1 MGFIVTIVRN
11 CFEKK
16 DAAGRQNRFFRSAV
30 YSRNQYTD
38 KHFVKWGQMS
48 GIIALLIGFPCFSS
62 IIQSEGAQT
71 LVYSTQTAF
80 GYSLVGSLSSGWGGV
95 PETVVYTTDQYGTVV
110 SQTAASFSGE
120 PVSSVKFQDGIAVIC
135 NSSEKTA
142 VTLFSS
148 AGVELW
154 LTELTGEQ
162 LLNAEAAADGKY
174 IVAAGNVCGFL
185 QVTEL
190 DSTGN
195 IVWSTNYPSIT
206 FSVGGVFLYDDVIF
220 ILGTSEEPNWHSSV
234 RVLVLN
240 SEGTV
245 LELHTLFSGEGRMSS
260 QAITVD
266 DSGIYILV
274 NATTEQN
281 NMIGEVRL
289 VKMNFLMEPQWAG
302 VLSGTGRETATGMV
316 SLADGGFAVSG
327 WSNSIPFSESDRSDL
342 SIGRFSSSG
351 DLVWV
356 RQYGGV
362 SADYGLS
369 VAAVSDGGLLV
380 TGCSTEDLYQGWF
393 LKTDSLGF
401 LEPQGV
407 QDYSSDEFSAV
418 LLVNPVVSEFLPFVL
433 NCPEPGVVKIVMYDT
448 AGRSVAG
455 YTTAVTSGENL
466 FNMSVSVPSGVYSV
480 LVSDAVNHSVFR
492 AVVCRGGR

>member
-174 IVAAGNVCGFL
+174 IVAAGNV
-185 QVTEL
+185 
-190 DSTGN
+190 
-195 IVWSTNYPSIT
+195 
-206 FSVGGVFLYDDVIF
+206 
-220 ILGTSEEPNWHSSV
+220 
-234 RVLVLN
+234 
-240 SEGTV
+240 
-245 LELHTLFSGEGRMSS
+245 
-260 QAITVD
+260 
-266 DSGIYILV
+266 
-274 NATTEQN
+274 
-281 NMIGEVRL
+281 
-289 VKMNFLMEPQWAG
+289 
-302 VLSGTGRETATGMV
+302 
-316 SLADGGFAVSG
+316 
-327 WSNSIPFSESDRSDL
+327 
-342 SIGRFSSSG
+342 
-351 DLVWV
+351 
-356 RQYGGV
+356 
-362 SADYGLS
+362 
-369 VAAVSDGGLLV
+369 
-380 TGCSTEDLYQGWF
+380 
-393 LKTDSLGF
+393 
-401 LEPQGV
+401 
-407 QDYSSDEFSAV
+407 
-418 LLVNPVVSEFLPFVL
+418 
-433 NCPEPGVVKIVMYDT
+433 
-448 AGRSVAG
+448 
-455 YTTAVTSGENL
+455 
-466 FNMSVSVPSGVYSV
+466 
-480 LVSDAVNHSVFR
+480 
-492 AVVCRGGR
+492 